1 MVTVRTS
8 PPRTLVRAVDND
20 STTMPSSSTREFAWD
35 KDADFSHPSINM
47 SSPVDVG
54 ETQTTTEAGHQLAR
68 HDLLVDTSER
78 HAALVEL
85 ARQCDDFIVR
95 IEHLTVGDYWI
106 NRGIVV
112 ERKSYADFALSLADG
127 RLFPQAAKLARCPHR
142 PVVLLEGPRPLRMPQ
157 IHPHALKGAMA
168 SLAVMWRL
176 PVLLARDPEDS
187 LAILRFLA
195 GQLRNSNGGLK
206 RYDRKPKRLASRKLY
221 MLQGL
226 PGVGPALAHRLL
238 LEFGSVE
245 RVATADEEELM
256 RVRGVGRQKAAR
268 IRELLG

>member
-1 MVTVRTS
+1 
-8 PPRTLVRAVDND
+8 
-20 STTMPSSSTREFAWD
+20 
-35 KDADFSHPSINM
+35 M
-47 SSPVDVG
+47 SSLVDVA
-54 ETQTTTEAGHQLAR
+54 ESQTTTEARGQQLAR
-68 HDLLVDTSER
+68 HELLVDRAER

-85 ARQCDDFIVR
+85 ARRSDDFTVR
-95 IEHLTVGDYWI
+95 IEHLAVGDYWI
-106 NRGIVV
+106 DRGVVV

-142 PVVLLEGPRPLRMPQ
+142 PVLLLEGPRPLRMPK

-187 LAILRFLA
+187 LTIFRFLA
-195 GQLRNSNGGLK
+195 NQLRSSHAGLK
-206 RYDRKPKRLASRKLY
+206 RYDRKPRRLASRKLY

-226 PGVGPALAHRLL
+226 PGVGPALAHRFLV
-238 LEFGSVE
+238 EFGSVE
-245 RVATADEEELM
+245 RVMTADEEELM

-268 IRELLG
+268 IRNLVG

>member
-1 MVTVRTS
+1 
-8 PPRTLVRAVDND
+8 
-20 STTMPSSSTREFAWD
+20 MPSSSLRELAAE
-35 KDADFSHPSINM
+35 KARPAERSRPLPNM
-47 SSPVDVG
+47 SSPVDV
-54 ETQTTTEAGHQLAR
+54 ETTIDASVHQFAR
-68 HDLLVDTSER
+68 HELLVDGAER

-85 ARQCDDFIVR
+85 ARRSDDFSVH
-95 IEHLTVGDYWI
+95 IEHLAVGDYWI
-106 NRGIVV
+106 DRGIVV

-142 PVVLLEGPRPLRMPQ
+142 PVVLLEGPRPARMPR
-157 IHPHALKGAMA
+157 IHAHALKGAMA

-187 LAILRFLA
+187 LTILCFLA
-195 GQLRNSNGGLK
+195 DQLRRSPRGLK

-221 MLQGL
+221 VLQGL

-245 RVATADEEELM
+245 RVMSVDKEELM

-268 IRELLG
+268 IRDLVR